1 LLDFTSLGAALGSV
15 LLLIPSTRFTP
26 ALMRPSIEV
35 FLLSFV
41 LFVTDLFLS
50 GLFMAANGV
59 DCKSPVHQGG
69 RQVGSGAVG
78 GCLLLILEQA
88 ARNLCFLS

>member
-1 LLDFTSLGAALGSV
+1 MLDFTSLGAAWGSV
-15 LLLIPSTRFTP
+15 LLLIPITRFTP
-26 ALMRPSIEV
+26 DLMRPSIEV

-41 LFVTDLFLS
+41 LFVTDLILS

-69 RQVGSGAVG
+69 LQVGSGVAG
-78 GCLLLILEQA
+78 ACLSRILPQA
-88 ARNLCFLS
+88 AGNLCFLP